1 MSKFDIDTI
10 AAISTPPGTGGVG
23 IIKISGP
30 GAFLIIKKVF
40 MPSSNKKPWQ
50 HPRRMC
56 HGFFCNPDSSTDRI
70 DEVLCVCMP
79 CPSSYTGEDVAEIQ
93 SHGGVFVL
101 NQILDVLLTMDIRMA
116 QPGEFSKRAFLNGRI
131 DLTRAEAVIDI
142 INASSKKALSAAQL
156 NLNGGLRDEI
166 NRIIRDTTGIAA
178 IFEAAIDFPEEMD
191 EVDIDSIISRIESQI
206 KAPLEKLFFLKKTSE
221 VLRYG
226 LKIVIAGRPNVGK
239 SSLLNLFMGR
249 DRAIVTD
256 IPGTTRDIIAET
268 INLEGLTLQLIDTAG
283 IRDSNNKIELAG
295 IELTYEM
302 IDLSHLCILMMD
314 VTEPPGDDERE
325 LFLRIKNKPYI
336 LLLNKI
342 DLQSNYID
350 DYLKL
355 FTKDR
360 PVLFSTKTMA
370 GFSELSSKIKMA
382 FDSYDH
388 DCEDNQALPNI
399 RHLSLIEEAM
409 DAGKAA
415 LCTLKNNTGIELA
428 SDDLK
433 HVLISLGQITGTI
446 ISDDILDRIFSD
458 FCIGK

>member
-1 MSKFDIDTI
+1 MSKFDTI

-30 GAFLIIKKVF
+30 EAFLVIKKVF
-40 MPSSNKKPWQ
+40 KSNSNKKPWKY
-50 HPRRMC
+50 PRRMC
-56 HGFFCNPDSSTDRI
+56 HGFFCYPDSSTNRL

-101 NQILDVLLTMDIRMA
+101 NEILNVLLTMDIRVA
-116 QPGEFSKRAFLNGRI
+116 QPGEFTKRAFLNGRI

-142 INASSKKALSAAQL
+142 VNARSKKALSAAQL
-156 NLNGGLRDEI
+156 NLKGGLRDEI
-166 NRIIRDTTGIAA
+166 DRIIRDTIGIAA

-191 EVDIDSIISRIESQI
+191 EVDIDLIILKIESQV
-206 KAPLEKLFFLKKTSE
+206 KAPLEKLLFLKKISE
-221 VLRYG
+221 VLRQG
-226 LKIVIAGRPNVGK
+226 LKVVITGRPNVGK

-249 DRAIVTD
+249 NRAIVTD

-268 INLEGLTLQLIDTAG
+268 INLKGLTLQLIDTAG
-283 IRDSNNKIELAG
+283 IRDSDNKIELAG

-302 IDLSHLCILMMD
+302 IDQSHLCILMMD
-314 VTEPPGDDERE
+314 VTNPPGDDEKK
-325 LFLRIKNKPYI
+325 LLLRIKDKPYI

-342 DLQSNYID
+342 DMQNNYID

-355 FTKDR
+355 FIKDS
-360 PVLFSTKTMA
+360 PILFSTKIMA
-370 GFSELSSKIKMA
+370 GFQELSSQIKMA
-382 FDSYDH
+382 FDSYGH
-388 DCEDNQALPNI
+388 DCEDNLVLPNI
-399 RHLSLIEEAM
+399 RHLSLIKEAM
-409 DAGKAA
+409 NFSKAA
-415 LCTLKNNTGIELA
+415 LYTLRNNTGIELA

-433 HVLISLGQITGTI
+433 HVLTSLGEITGTI
-446 ISDDILDRIFSD
+446 INDDILDCIFSD